1 MVDSLTILTPWYPSA
16 SKPFGGAFVRTQA
29 MAVRDQIPQ
38 IDVIHLDEWPMP
50 HGERVQG
57 RVRSDLL
64 KMVGAARTRP
74 RAVVTAEGQVT
85 RVPIAVVPKAEY
97 ADTAEVA
104 VETLRAALPGGVI
117 ESDVVHAHVG
127 LPAGLAAVRLSKPGA
142 VVVVT
147 EHATFLWKML
157 QKQAGYELYDEV
169 LAGCSVFVAVSVLLR
184 DELVEAFPHH
194 ANKIIVVPNV
204 VPFETIPP
212 RPAPVTAL
220 KRWLYLG
227 SFQQRKG
234 VMHLLEAFAI
244 CHDDDPELSL
254 TLVGG
259 GPQSE
264 DLKERAAVLGI
275 EDAVDVREAVG
286 PDEVYPLYHQHDL
299 LVHAS
304 RYETFGMTIVEAI
317 AAGMPVLVT
326 ACGGPQET
334 LGDLDGAAGELVGI
348 SETPTELV
356 RGFRALRDRFAGLD
370 LDHASQV
377 LEGRYGAR
385 PVGDRLVALYTD
397 PEGRP

>member
-1 MVDSLTILTPWYPSA
+1 MVESLTILTPWYPSA

-29 MAVRDQIPQ
+29 MAVRDQIPR

-50 HGERVQG
+50 HGGRVQS
-57 RVRSDLL
+57 RVRGDLL

-74 RAVVTAEGQVT
+74 RGAASSEGNVT
-85 RVPIAVVPKAEY
+85 RIPIAVVPKSEY
-97 ADTAEVA
+97 APAAEIAVA
-104 VETLRAALPGGVI
+104 TLRAALPNGVI

-147 EHATFLWKML
+147 EHATFLWQML
-157 QKQAGYELYDEV
+157 QHKAGYDLYDEV
-169 LAGCSVFVAVSVLLR
+169 LSGCSVFVAVSELLR

-194 ANKIIVVPNV
+194 ADKIIVVPNV
-204 VPFETIPP
+204 VPFESIPP

-227 SFQQRKG
+227 SFQERKG
-234 VMHLLEAFAI
+234 VMHLLEAFAL
-244 CHDDDPELSL
+244 CHVDDPELTL

-259 GPQSE
+259 GRQADE
-264 DLKERAAVLGI
+264 LKERAAALGLS
-275 EDAVDVREAVG
+275 DVVDVRDAVA
-286 PDEVYPLYHQHDL
+286 PDDVYPLYHQHDL

-317 AAGMPVLVT
+317 ASGMPVLVT

-334 LGDLDGAAGELVGI
+334 LGDLDGAAGELVGVG
-348 SETPTELV
+348 EGATELV
-356 RGFRALRDRFAGLD
+356 LGYRALRDRFDELD
-370 LDHASQV
+370 LDHAKQV
-377 LEGRYGAR
+377 LGGRYGAR
-385 PVGDRLVALYTD
+385 TVGDRLVALYTD
-397 PEGRP
+397 PGGRP